1 MIVFPIF
8 INYLVKT
15 KEKTIN
21 KINKEIIVILNDGFS
36 GKSYSKYKIT
46 ENNDGIIY
54 NQEYIKKFISNKNID
69 KDLLADQIYNLIN
82 KSNDTGIR
90 FNFIG
95 SNEYSDNYSDD
106 KINQN
111 YININII
118 ESKRLLGYSI
128 MPWNANNKF
137 IINLNKKSISKN
149 KKAIVHEMGHLFGLF
164 HTFDNIDTVDS
175 TYKKYMRDDFYLNE
189 YKKVD
194 NRIYWDIP
202 SHIFPTNSNPFNNNF
217 FLINK
222 ANELVD
228 FCNFMNYGD
237 EEVLIN
243 FSESQIKIM
252 LYFIKKYFYIIL
264 I

>member
-36 GKSYSKYKIT
+36 GNSYSKYKIT
-46 ENNDGIIY
+46 ENNNGIIY
-54 NQEYIKKFISNKNID
+54 NQEYIKKFISNKNVD
-69 KDLLADQIYNLIN
+69 KNLLSGQIYNLIN
-82 KSNDTGIR
+82 KSHDTGIR
-90 FNFIG
+90 FKFIG
-95 SNEYSDNYSDD
+95 SKEYSDNYSDD

-128 MPWNANNKF
+128 MPWDADNKF

-164 HTFDNIDTVDS
+164 HTFDNINIVDS
-175 TYKKYMRDDFYLNE
+175 IYKKYMDNDFYLNE

-194 NRIYWDIP
+194 NRVYLDIP
-202 SHIFPTNSNPFNNNF
+202 FHTRPTYSNPFNNNF

-228 FCNFMNYGD
+228 FCNFMNYGE
-237 EEVLIN
+237 EEVLIY

-252 LYFIKKYFYIIL
+252 LYFINKFFTSL

>member
-21 KINKEIIVILNDGFS
+21 KINNEIINTLNDGFS
-36 GKSYSKYKIT
+36 GNSYSKYKIT
-46 ENNDGIIY
+46 QNNDGIIY
-54 NQEYIKKFISNKNID
+54 NQEYIKKFIFNKNVD
-69 KDLLADQIYNLIN
+69 KDLLAGQIYNLIN
-82 KSNDTGIR
+82 KFNDTGIR
-90 FNFIG
+90 FKFVG
-95 SNEYSDNYSDD
+95 FKEYSDNYSDEN
-106 KINQN
+106 INQN

-164 HTFDNIDTVDS
+164 HTFDNIDIVDN
-175 TYKKYMRDDFYLNE
+175 TYKKYMEDKFYLNE
-189 YKKVD
+189 YKKID

-202 SHIFPTNSNPFNNNF
+202 YHNNPTYSNPFNNNF
-217 FLINK
+217 FLLNK
-222 ANELVD
+222 TNELID
-228 FCNFMNYGD
+228 FCNFMNYGE

-252 LYFIKKYFYIIL
+252 LYFIKKYFTII
-264 I
+264 